1 MPIRRIISLVLSWD
15 ANEFRKQASHIES
28 SKDRPTK
35 DQLAALREHL
45 NKSAEAQRAMR
56 EISMTQKKSIVAV
69 IFDAADPK
77 LTAALS
83 PAQHTHCLAWL
94 SAQLSARDRDEIT
107 KVMCKSSPDFL
118 TSAVRGA
125 VDTYEPYIRAI
136 HENMDLRE
144 HITAVET
151 FIGDFIETSNPKKAR
166 PASGYLFKKS
176 GKSKTENLRPPSVED
191 YVALIRRNKGFIYN
205 YLHQFAKNCVD
216 VREQF
221 RGWAN
226 LAVAQLKIPTQSTDQ
241 AGAGGMD
248 EALLAM
254 YAELPAETREN
265 ILGRLDAHAAYLN
278 KLDALSDMRMQRV
291 LDQLAKQS
299 TEGAGNTTSGGGSG
313 RSSGKSSPK
322 ASYPSSPRTS
332 TGGPSMSG
340 PGVYIMRWDSLLD
353 DTLITPAA
361 PSGPVRRGRDVKGQK
376 AWGKTVSDEAKG
388 EWDSGA
394 LAREEDKTVP
404 GAPDVAV
411 VTAKLGERFKDA
423 VNARIGDVVPSL
435 SEKSPVGCAVDECG
449 SAGDKLA
456 IGVEAVAL
464 AG

>member
-1 MPIRRIISLVLSWD
+1 MLSWD
-15 ANEFRKQASHIES
+15 ANEFRKQASQTES
-28 SKDRPTK
+28 SKDGPTK
-35 DQLAALREHL
+35 EQLAALRDYL
-45 NKSAEAQRAMR
+45 NQSAEAQRAMR
-56 EISMTQKKSIVAV
+56 ETSMTQEKSIVAV
-69 IFDAADPK
+69 ILDATDPK

-83 PAQHTHCLAWL
+83 AAQHTHCLAWL

-107 KVMCKSSPDFL
+107 KVMTKSSPDFL

-151 FIGDFIETSNPKKAR
+151 FIGDFIETSNPKKAK
-166 PASGYLFKKS
+166 PASGYFFKKS
-176 GKSKTENLRPPSVED
+176 AKPKAEDVRPPSVED
-191 YVALIRRNKGFIYN
+191 YVALIRRNKGLIYN

-216 VREQF
+216 VREKF

-226 LAVAQLKIPTQSTDQ
+226 VAVAQFQMPNGSTDQ
-241 AGAGGMD
+241 GGAGGMD
-248 EALLAM
+248 EALLEM
-254 YAELPAETREN
+254 YAELPAETREA
-265 ILGRLDAHAAYLN
+265 ILERLDAHAVYLN
-278 KLDALSDMRMQRV
+278 NLDALSDMRMQRV

-299 TEGAGNTTSGGGSG
+299 TEDAGNAASGSASASG
-313 RSSGKSSPK
+313 RSSEKTSPK
-322 ASYPSSPRTS
+322 ASSPSSPRTS
-332 TGGPSMSG
+332 TGEPSMSG
-340 PGVYIMRWDSLLD
+340 PGVYLMRWDSLLD
-353 DTLITPAA
+353 DTLITPATA
-361 PSGPVRRGRDVKGQK
+361 SGPLRRGRDVKGQK
-376 AWGKTVSDEAKG
+376 GWGKTVSDDAKG
-388 EWDSGA
+388 EWDAGA

-411 VTAKLGERFKDA
+411 VTASLGGRFRDV

-435 SEKSPVGCAVDECG
+435 SEKSPAGYAVEDERE

-456 IGVEAVAL
+456 MGVEGVAL